1 MNTRTL
7 SATLPSDTLY
17 VSGTVNGVTTTWTN
31 TEGQTWQTVAERS
44 ETDVY
49 VVVLTIINQLG
60 TASQTQ
66 FTLYYGLHLVT
77 DRTQADV
84 AYAQALT
91 QKISAGT
98 ATDAELAAW
107 NSATLKGAYNYTD
120 LNRVGAAMQYVAERI
135 NGYGYVVHVSPK
147 TDWVEED
154 TPTQSDMQRYLADL
168 AVLRSTFAVLQST
181 PAVPADMEAL
191 TYTEANNIEKILEDI
206 DYLLANTAKGW
217 FYSGEVFSGED

>member
-1 MNTRTL
+1 MSTRTL
-7 SATLPSDTLY
+7 AATLPSDTLY
-17 VSGTVNGVTTTWTN
+17 VSGTVNGVATTWTN
-31 TEGQTWQTVAERS
+31 TKGQTWETVAERS
-44 ETDVY
+44 DTDVY
-49 VVVLTIINQLG
+49 VVVLTIINSLG
-60 TASQTQ
+60 TASETQ

-77 DRTQADV
+77 DRTRADV
-84 AYAQALT
+84 TYVQTLAK
-91 QKISAGT
+91 KIKNGT
-98 ATDAELAAW
+98 ATEDELAEW
-107 NSATLKGAYNYTD
+107 NAAALKGSYNASD

-147 TDWVEED
+147 TDWMEED

-206 DYLLANTAKGW
+206 DYLLTNTAKGW
-217 FYSGEVFSGED
+217 FYSGEVFSGEG

>member
-17 VSGTVNGVTTTWTN
+17 VSGTVNSVATTWTN

-60 TASQTQ
+60 TASETQ

-91 QKISAGT
+91 QKISAGI

-107 NSATLKGAYNYTD
+107 NSAALKGSYNATD

-147 TDWVEED
+147 TDWMEED

-168 AVLRSTFAVLQST
+168 AVLRSKFAMMQTT
-181 PAVPADMEAL
+181 PTVPEDMEQL

-206 DYLLANTAKGW
+206 DVLLTRSAQAW
-217 FYSGEVFSGED
+217 LYSGEVFSGED